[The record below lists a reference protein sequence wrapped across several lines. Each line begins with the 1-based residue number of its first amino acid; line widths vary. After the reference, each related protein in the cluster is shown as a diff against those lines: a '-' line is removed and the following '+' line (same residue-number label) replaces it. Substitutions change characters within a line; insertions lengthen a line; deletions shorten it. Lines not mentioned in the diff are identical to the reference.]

1 LAKVNRGY
9 SNVLYQVLT
18 VDPEI
23 SRTEAY
29 YKITEEF
36 NHYKTRLEQKYG
48 KIYHIISVEAT
59 LNAYPHLNV
68 ILLFENYRF
77 SIIKHKS
84 KKNGR
89 ITFRLRTYALK
100 EEIANLW
107 HTIKNGEI
115 KQIGTVDIQAPK
127 GISDI
132 AAYIMKYCLKDLEHI
147 QEIPKE
153 ELNYYS
159 LKKKALKE
167 IEGKENPEYNPKYEA
182 LFKAL
187 VNIAILWLYEKRIY
201 SYSIDLI
208 KKFGNNIL
216 QNYKNN
222 LYLLKWDLLGIYSLN
237 QINEFLIWFEKIK
250 KYANIILIDNLL
262 IDYLIFKKLQNK
274 KLQIAT
280 VEKAKQKI
288 KLISSQHKLSLFEGE
303 YEREISLIDCR
314 KDNSPSHYSEEI

>member
-1 LAKVNRGY
+1 
-9 SNVLYQVLT
+9 LYQVLT

-29 YKITEEF
+29 HKITEEF

-77 SIIKHKS
+77 PIIKHKS

-107 HTIKNGEI
+107 HTVKNGQV

-132 AAYIMKYCLKDLEHI
+132 ASYIMKYCLKDLEHI

-182 LFKAL
+182 LFKSL
-187 VNIAILWLYEKRIY
+187 VNIAILWLYEKRGY
-201 SYSIDLI
+201 SYSPDLI
-208 KKFGNNIL
+208 KKYGNKQL

-222 LYLLKWDLLGIYSLN
+222 LYILKWDLLGIYSLN
-237 QINEFLIWFEKIK
+237 QVNEFLIWFEKIK

-288 KLISSQHKLSLFEGE
+288 KLIFSQHKPFFIFEGE

-314 KDNSPSHYSEEI
+314 KDNSPSHYSVKEI